1 MKWRFFTMVNHVHKV
16 LVLCPNNYW
25 PLISR
30 KHEACIVNT
39 TVLITLPVIVWK
51 THKRKLLKTRN
62 RWCKMTEVYNRTKR
76 NVFPDQ
82 PAICFHFQQEI
93 PPNLDQHNSHQN
105 IKFSSS
111 VLSYN
116 TPKHTSTLIGSN
128 LWSNEGQTHRWCYH

>member
-1 MKWRFFTMVNHVHKV
+1 MGIWHGVPGVLSNQNRTVSLCECIRPWNEDSLLVNHVYNV

-30 KHEACIVNT
+30 KQKFEACRVNT
-39 TVLITLPVIVWK
+39 SVLITLPVIVWK

-62 RWCKMTEVYNRTKR
+62 RWCKMTKVYNRTKR

-93 PPNLDQHNSHQN
+93 PPDLDQHN
-105 IKFSSS
+105 
-111 VLSYN
+111 
-116 TPKHTSTLIGSN
+116 
-128 LWSNEGQTHRWCYH
+128 